1 MSLAWWRRLS
11 PSFCPPGPGA
21 APWPSTDCL
30 LLCQGG
36 RGVRAHRLLIALAS
50 PLLEALLLEQEQ
62 GEEEAVLMLP
72 WAKEQE
78 VRSLLEHLYTGG
90 RGLMQGEVRGLAAGL
105 GVLLDEEQV
114 EERTTFLYVQE
125 AESEVALDCCVLT
138 GAGGEGSSSVQEER
152 GSDNMGQEVQGSSSS
167 VKEVQETTMLV
178 QGEEAGTQ
186 LLTEVQGSTSVQ
198 VVQGNASEIVQ
209 EVQDS
214 TSEILQ
220 EVRGSTSVVLQEV
233 LWSEEGLGFGLP
245 ENKVVIVPLDCSI
258 RVEEVQEQ
266 EVQQVQEQGL
276 EDMQVQ
282 EQGVNKVHETV
293 SSPGPLGRRWREG
306 PSPKMQCP
314 SCGKVLSRRHY
325 QKHHRAACTGEV
337 VLSCGFCG
345 KEGFCTSATL
355 QDHVRAKHTTERP
368 YKCDLCGKA
377 FPATSHLAH
386 HRMKKHSV
394 NSKGEAQLK
403 LSFPCPE
410 CGKVLTTKPK
420 LLAHLRVVHQGIKDF
435 SCLQCAKS
443 FSSKSNLDIHIGSAH
458 TGVLPYKCDLCTKSF
473 TRKSLFVSHSK
484 TVHKFEEFRNI
495 PPPVLVK

>member
-1 MSLAWWRRLS
+1 MSLAWWHRLS
-11 PSFCPPGPGA
+11 PSFCPPGPEA
-21 APWPSTDCL
+21 APWHSTDCL

-62 GEEEAVLMLP
+62 GQEEVVLMLP
-72 WAKEQE
+72 WAKEE
-78 VRSLLEHLYTGG
+78 VVRSLLEHLYTGG
-90 RGLMQGEVRGLAAGL
+90 RGLVKGEVRGLAAGL

-114 EERTTFLYVQE
+114 EEERTTFLYVQE
-125 AESEVALDCCVLT
+125 AESELASDCCVLT
-138 GAGGEGSSSVQEER
+138 GTVGEGGSPSVQEER
-152 GSDNMGQEVQGSSSS
+152 DGDNLGQEVEGSSPS
-167 VKEVQETTMLV
+167 VKEVQETTQLV
-178 QGEEAGTQ
+178 QEEEAGSQ
-186 LLTEVQGSTSVQ
+186 SVTEVHCST
-198 VVQGNASEIVQ
+198 SEIVQ
-209 EVQDS
+209 EVEGSTYGMVQDV
-214 TSEILQ
+214 Q
-220 EVRGSTSVVLQEV
+220 ASTSVVLQEV
-233 LWSEEGLGFGLP
+233 LWSEERLGFGLP
-245 ENKVVIVPLDCSI
+245 DNKVVIVPLDCSI

-266 EVQQVQEQGL
+266 EVEQVQEQMD
-276 EDMQVQ
+276 EIQVQ
-282 EQGVNKVHETV
+282 EQGVDEMQVQETV
-293 SSPGPLGRRWREG
+293 NGHLGRRWREG

-355 QDHVRAKHTTERP
+355 KDHVRAKHTAERP

-435 SCLQCAKS
+435 SCVQCPKS
-443 FSSKSNLDIHIGSAH
+443 FSSKSNLDIHVGSAH
-458 TGVLPYKCDLCTKSF
+458 TGVLPYKCDLCNKSF
-473 TRKSLFVSHSK
+473 TRKSLFVTHSK
-484 TVHKFEEFRNI
+484 TIHKLYLSQNNAQ
-495 PPPVLVK
+495 PVLVK